1 MIAGGQDSI
10 PAGLSSGCSVGPV
23 VPLTQPDLGYRLA
36 SDTTTFGT
44 QDLTVPLNDEIMK
57 DSQRLH
63 GMLHEA
69 GPVGDSL
76 TLLVGS
82 GGAGTNPH
90 DRAQRVILCVIPQTI
105 R

>member
-1 MIAGGQDSI
+1 MQCG
-10 PAGLSSGCSVGPV
+10 SS
-23 VPLTQPDLGYRLA
+23 VPLAQPDLGCRLA
-36 SDTTTFGT
+36 SNTTTVGT
-44 QDLTVPLNDEIMK
+44 RDLTVPLNDEIMK
-57 DSQRLH
+57 DSRRLR

-82 GGAGTNPH
+82 GGAGTDPH